1 MPVRDDTSTR
11 FMDEVRI
18 IPEVAWLIAVL
29 VALCFPALMAWVAVI
44 ARPPA
49 PLAVFVPAGIA
60 SGFLFACYVL
70 LIGYVNKDAGR
81 RGMSRALWTLIAI
94 FVPNALGIVLYFVL
108 RKPRLLRC
116 PHCHEVVE
124 SGYGFCPA
132 CRYRLSP
139 ACPQCQRGVSL
150 SDRYCP
156 YCGAD
161 LRSPAQTAPVAG

>member
-1 MPVRDDTSTR
+1 MPVRDDASTR
-11 FMDEVRI
+11 FMNEVRI
-18 IPEVAWLIAVL
+18 ISPWAWAIAILVFLALPMGMAFVVSRDPAHPVL
-29 VALCFPALMAWVAVI
+29 VVPFSLIPAALVACLI
-44 ARPPA
+44 
-49 PLAVFVPAGIA
+49 
-60 SGFLFACYVL
+60 L
-70 LIGYVNKDAGR
+70 LIGYINQDAGR
-81 RGMSRALWTLIAI
+81 RGMSRTLWTLIAV

-116 PHCHEVVE
+116 PHCAELVQT
-124 SGYGFCPA
+124 GYGFCPA

-161 LRSPAQTAPVAG
+161 LRSPAQAAPVAG

>member
-1 MPVRDDTSTR
+1 MPVRDDLSTR

-18 IPEVAWLIAVL
+18 ISPWAWGIAVVIFL
-29 VALCFPALMAWVAVI
+29 ALPAAIGFAISQNDNHPRLAMIVPMTLI
-44 ARPPA
+44 PA
-49 PLAVFVPAGIA
+49 AL
-60 SGFLFACYVL
+60 LACYIL

-81 RGMSRALWTLIAI
+81 RGMSRTLWTLIAI
-94 FVPNALGIVLYFVL
+94 FIPNALGIVLYFVL

-124 SGYGFCPA
+124 SGYGFCPM

-150 SDRYCP
+150 SNRYCP

-161 LRSPAQTAPVAG
+161 LRSPAQAAPVAG